1 MIFCLTLSLNVFA
14 DELQLVQN
22 APTSYI
28 VKKGDTLWDIS
39 GIFLKEPWLWPKLWR
54 INPEINNPHLIY
66 PGDELKLVFDKQGQP
81 MLVKGKPTLKWS
93 PKVRTR
99 LKDKNPIETIPL
111 NFIAPILKRDTIL
124 SADDLTSSPYVLG
137 SEDGFKFSIDGVKLY
152 ISDGLTVG
160 KSYAV
165 YQKEEAIHDPETN
178 LVIGYYAKLAGSGK
192 AITTGDAEK
201 KIPDTLYLDS
211 VIREIKAGDIVK
223 PVSENQLFPSF
234 FTMQAANES
243 IRGQIIKS
251 ISGHRVFGRQETVFI
266 NQGSQHGVR
275 QGDVFSVNRKSPGIV
290 ESGGGPIYT
299 TDASRWNRM
308 ASASDSDYLMPEE
321 KVGKMMV
328 YKVFDQLSM
337 AIILHSTKPLRLQDS
352 VTTP

>member
-1 MIFCLTLSLNVFA
+1 
-14 DELQLVQN
+14 
-22 APTSYI
+22 
-28 VKKGDTLWDIS
+28 
-39 GIFLKEPWLWPKLWR
+39 
-54 INPEINNPHLIY
+54 
-66 PGDELKLVFDKQGQP
+66 
-81 MLVKGKPTLKWS
+81 
-93 PKVRTR
+93 
-99 LKDKNPIETIPL
+99 
-111 NFIAPILKRDTIL
+111 
-124 SADDLTSSPYVLG
+124 
-137 SEDGFKFSIDGVKLY
+137 
-152 ISDGLTVG
+152 
-160 KSYAV
+160 
-165 YQKEEAIHDPETN
+165 
-178 LVIGYYAKLAGSGK
+178 
-192 AITTGDAEK
+192 
-201 KIPDTLYLDS
+201 
-211 VIREIKAGDIVK
+211 
-223 PVSENQLFPSF
+223 
-234 FTMQAANES
+234 MQAANES